1 MRSED
6 ELRAAFQQKAGDA
19 PHAAD
24 VLRAVRTHEAGP
36 AVRRRRWLMPAL
48 AGAAAIA
55 VGVPLGIAL
64 SQSSNPVTKKNA
76 GAGAQHQTPLAAQ
89 GSVPSAAEGGGQASA
104 EESGAAICRPAD
116 VTVSVQ
122 PTSLRITSRGV
133 SCRLARTPSV
143 QSGAT
148 MSTPARSFGTL
159 PPDGTA
165 TAALRWTT
173 SCRAGTGG
181 VIRID
186 WGAGPVEVHPVGVPE
201 GFCAPPSVGSFA
213 GLR

>member
-6 ELRAAFQQKAGDA
+6 ELRAAFHQKAADA
-19 PHAAD
+19 PHAVD
-24 VLRAVRTHEAGP
+24 VLRAVRAREATP
-36 AVRRRRWLMPAL
+36 PVRRRRWLMPAL

-64 SQSSNPVTKKNA
+64 SHSSNHVTKKSA
-76 GAGAQHQTPLAAQ
+76 GGAQHQTPLA
-89 GSVPSAAEGGGQASA
+89 GPRSVPSPAERGGAASA
-104 EESGAAICRPAD
+104 EAAAAAICRPAD

-133 SCRLARTPSV
+133 SCRLARVPSV

-148 MSTPARSFGTL
+148 VPAPARSFGTL
-159 PPDGTA
+159 PPGGTA
-165 TAALRWTT
+165 TAPLRWTS
-173 SCRAGTGG
+173 SCRAGTGE

-186 WGAGPVEVHPVGVPE
+186 WGAGPVEVHPAHVPE
-201 GFCAPPSVGSFA
+201 AFCAPSSVGPFA